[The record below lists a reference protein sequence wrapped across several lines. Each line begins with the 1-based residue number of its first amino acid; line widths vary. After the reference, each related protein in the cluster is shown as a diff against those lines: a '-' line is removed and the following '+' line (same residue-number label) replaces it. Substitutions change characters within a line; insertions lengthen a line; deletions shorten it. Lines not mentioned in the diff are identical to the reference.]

1 MVERYS
7 KTEKGR
13 IEIRTRALTL
23 SRTAR
28 NLLLIIDSS
37 RSLPEWLAMV
47 QGSNS
52 QDGAALIEAGLI
64 EAIAIKTGGDNKA
77 STRPPVVAAVP
88 VMAANVAA
96 AKSETVED
104 APASS
109 SSSPKAVNLGYVEL
123 YDGLNALVKETLGLF
138 KGYRF
143 SLDIERARDLQEL
156 QVVAQRFV
164 EEVAKTR
171 GESVARVVRRA
182 LGL

>member
-1 MVERYS
+1 MAERYS

-13 IEIRTRALTL
+13 IEIRTRAQTL

-47 QGSNS
+47 QGSTA

-64 EAIAIKTGGDNKA
+64 ESAVARKVGEKNDRNDRIGTG
-77 STRPPVVAAVP
+77 
-88 VMAANVAA
+88 VAA
-96 AKSETVED
+96 ATAEPEAVAIVESSAA
-104 APASS
+104 APT
-109 SSSPKAVNLGYVEL
+109 PKPEGLGYVEL
-123 YDGLNALVKETLGLF
+123 YDSLNALVKETLGLF

-143 SLDIERARDLQEL
+143 SLEIERARDLHEL
-156 QVVAQRFV
+156 QLVAQRFV
-164 EEVAKTR
+164 DEVTKTR

>member
-1 MVERYS
+1 MAERYS

-13 IEIRTRALTL
+13 IEIRTRAQTL

-47 QGSNS
+47 QGSTA

-64 EAIAIKTGGDNKA
+64 ESA
-77 STRPPVVAAVP
+77 TRKVVSDRGVVGRAVTAPAAVESD
-88 VMAANVAA
+88 AAPLSAVPELPI
-96 AKSETVED
+96 S
-104 APASS
+104 APTG
-109 SSSPKAVNLGYVEL
+109 LGYVEL

-143 SLDIERARDLQEL
+143 SLEIERARDLPEL

-164 EEVAKTR
+164 DEVAKTR

>member
-1 MVERYS
+1 MAERYS

-13 IEIRTRALTL
+13 IEIRTRAQTL

-47 QGSNS
+47 QGSTA

-64 EAIAIKTGGDNKA
+64 ESATRKVVGDRGVGRAVTAPAAVESDAAPLSSVSELPISPA
-77 STRPPVVAAVP
+77 ST
-88 VMAANVAA
+88 
-96 AKSETVED
+96 
-104 APASS
+104 PASAS
-109 SSSPKAVNLGYVEL
+109 TGLGYVEL

-143 SLDIERARDLQEL
+143 SLEIERARDLQEL

-164 EEVAKTR
+164 DEVAKTR

>member
-1 MVERYS
+1 
-7 KTEKGR
+7 
-13 IEIRTRALTL
+13 
-23 SRTAR
+23 
-28 NLLLIIDSS
+28 
-37 RSLPEWLAMV
+37 MV

-64 EAIAIKTGGDNKA
+64 EAIAVKTGGDNKA

-88 VMAANVAA
+88 VMAANVAAA

>member
-1 MVERYS
+1 MVAERYS

-13 IEIRTRALTL
+13 IEIRMREQTL

-47 QGSNS
+47 QGSTA

-64 EAIAIKTGGDNKA
+64 ELVVAVTARKSSDKTDNKPEKPE
-77 STRPPVVAAVP
+77 T
-88 VMAANVAA
+88 
-96 AKSETVED
+96 KSSHALPTP
-104 APASS
+104 APAVSEAASS
-109 SSSPKAVNLGYVEL
+109 TQEDRAGLGYVEL
-123 YDGLNALVKETLGLF
+123 YDSLNALVKETLGLF

-143 SLDIERARDLQEL
+143 SLEIERARDLTEL
-156 QVVAQRFV
+156 RQVAQRFV
-164 EEVAKTR
+164 DEVTKTR
-171 GESVARVVRRA
+171 GESVARVIRRA